1 MLKILKNKKIFLSAF
16 LLVCLLL
23 ANNVLALTDKEEL
36 KKQLEEQMRQLQG
49 QIGQY
54 ENKIGENKQKARSLE
69 NEINLLENQIK
80 KINLEIQ
87 ETRLGIQRA
96 DLNID
101 QIQKEIDDVQSKIDY
116 QKKLLSE
123 YVRLIDQYDNE
134 TLLEIAL
141 ENQRLSD
148 FFDQINAIENVQTKV
163 YGVLEEIKSSK
174 TELESEKKYLEEE
187 REEQNRLKALQ
198 EIQKNTVR
206 KQQDRQEYILKET
219 KGQEKIYQQ
228 KIQSTQ
234 KDIEYIRRQ
243 LTLLEKYHL
252 TLEQAVTTAV
262 AASSKTGIRAAFLLG
277 VLEIESRLGVNVGT
291 GNWQKD
297 MYQCYKKLGKISKAE
312 KEKEAFLEITRE
324 LGLNPDILQV
334 SAEPSYGCGG
344 AMGPAQFMPTTWLAY
359 KDEVARLT
367 GHNPP
372 SPWDPL
378 DSFTAAAVKL
388 ARDGAN
394 QRTYEAEHQA
404 ARIYFAGGNY
414 KSKTAQRYGNMVMS
428 QAEEFQKQL
437 FD

>member
-54 ENKIGENKQKARSLE
+54 ENKIGENRQKAKSLE

-87 ETRLGIQRA
+87 ETRLDIQRA

-148 FFDQINAIENVQTKV
+148 FFDEINALENVQTKI
-163 YGVLEEIKSSK
+163 YAVLEEIKSSK
-174 TELESEKKYLEEE
+174 TELESEKK
-187 REEQNRLKALQ
+187 
-198 EIQKNTVR
+198 
-206 KQQDRQEYILKET
+206 D
-219 KGQEKIYQQ
+219 
-228 KIQSTQ
+228 
-234 KDIEYIRRQ
+234 
-243 LTLLEKYHL
+243 LEKDHL

-324 LGLNPDILQV
+324 LVLNPDTLQV

-344 AMGPAQFMPTTWLAY
+344 AMGPAQFMPSTWLAY

-428 QAEEFQKQL
+428 QAEEFQKEL